1 MHYISKPKTIFK
13 QVDEQQEKRLA
24 TAAQG
29 QRRVSQMA
37 VNQEAQATEEE
48 RIDDR
53 KLMVQLY
60 KIKSKHSN
68 CLNGGCSTSIDR

>member
-1 MHYISKPKTIFK
+1 
-13 QVDEQQEKRLA
+13 
-24 TAAQG
+24 
-29 QRRVSQMA
+29 MA

-60 KIKSKHSN
+60 KIKSKDSN